1 MEFPLNSRNDHA
13 LQQLQQLYGF
23 GSVIALECAM
33 LYHLEVLIG
42 MFAVLGC
49 LKSAGVDVLVQTSWW
64 MSEGI
69 MITGAICLA
78 AKTTYEVRLLTLFTL
93 TLVANFALEILLLLF
108 GVIIPRILFPPSPDV
123 SYQFYRI
130 RFFALGL
137 FLLLLGLQCVGKLFD
152 WQSRFCLSLL
162 CAIYIATINTAIV
175 VTSKATSGGRCA
187 QLVHPGAQREG
198 KRLLAFASTFSLVC
212 PSVVAGKVVALLSA
226 KTLTTL
232 GEREIPQEFL
242 PSTGLGTIVIR
253 LLLPITLRLAWV
265 HSQQKIS
272 TDPKRA
278 KEWGEI
284 LRASLLGM
292 VILYLSP
299 SLFQMGQSYRS
310 GDLIAAISWI
320 ECFCLPFA
328 S

>member
-1 MEFPLNSRNDHA
+1 
-13 LQQLQQLYGF
+13 
-23 GSVIALECAM
+23 M

-42 MFAVLGC
+42 LFAVLGC
-49 LKSAGVDVLVQTSWW
+49 LKSAGIGALVQSSWW

-69 MITGAICLA
+69 MMIGTICLA
-78 AKTTYEVRLLTLFTL
+78 WNTTYEVHLLTLITL
-93 TLVANFALEILLLLF
+93 TLVANFALEMLLMLF

-137 FLLLLGLQCVGKLFD
+137 FFLLLGLQCVGKLFT
-152 WQSRFCLSLL
+152 WQSRLCLSLL

-175 VTSKATSGGRCA
+175 VTAGATSRGGYTV
-187 QLVHPGAQREG
+187 LIPSGAQREG
-198 KRLLAFASTFSLVC
+198 IHLLAFASTFSLVC
-212 PSVVAGKVVALLSA
+212 PSTVAGKIVALLSA

-232 GEREIPQEFL
+232 EGREIPRDLL
-242 PSTGLGTIVIR
+242 PSTGLGTITIR
-253 LLLPITLRLAWV
+253 LVLPVTLRLIWV
-265 HSQQKIS
+265 HYQQKTS
-272 TDPKRA
+272 TEPKRA
-278 KEWGEI
+278 SGGGDI
-284 LRASLLGM
+284 LRMCWLGM
-292 VILYLSP
+292 SILYLSP

-310 GDLIAAISWI
+310 GDLLAAISWI